1 MTSNLANDKLVS
13 RTVNTTD
20 VYFYC
25 NQDLLRQYEFPAL
38 PEFWGGKEWMTDEQ
52 YNLSTI
58 FGWTSVAFMIGLL
71 WAMFGTYIMEF
82 VFAQFKNTYDPFAT
96 KDQYIDFSCVSEIF
110 GYVPQYAHKQFQYPL
125 LACSIDD
132 IDTNLIPWEC
142 DGEGFDYWNLIYDV
156 DGWPGQTRTR
166 SGNVPNVETVPNAP
180 PVFSVIRHYPPDWY
194 NEEDVEEEAK

>member
-1 MTSNLANDKLVS
+1 
-13 RTVNTTD
+13 
-20 VYFYC
+20 
-25 NQDLLRQYEFPAL
+25 
-38 PEFWGGKEWMTDEQ
+38 MTDEQ